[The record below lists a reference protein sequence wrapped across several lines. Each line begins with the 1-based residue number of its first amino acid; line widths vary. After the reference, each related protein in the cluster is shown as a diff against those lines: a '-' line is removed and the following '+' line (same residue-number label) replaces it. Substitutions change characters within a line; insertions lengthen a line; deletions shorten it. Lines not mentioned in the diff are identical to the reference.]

1 MNILF
6 LYRTYPSYGGVEVV
20 TTVLANKF
28 TRDGHHVII
37 ASFEQPNKEL
47 AAQLDTSIEIVKLDY
62 PVISYGNIRKLHQ
75 VLKHKQVDILVN
87 QWGLPFHTTYLCCKA
102 IRGSACKLVSVLHG
116 SPYTSKIIIKAQDK
130 VEQVNNAMARFFW
143 KQILFLKE
151 QVIKRSI
158 RYNCKKNERYILLSK
173 GFVKPLIK
181 YAHIKNEKNIVAIG
195 NPITIPVM
203 YDLQEIPLKKKQLLY
218 VGRMDYENKR
228 VNRIIE
234 AWETIFADYP
244 DWELVLVGDGPHKN
258 ILIEYVKSHHIER
271 VRFEGF
277 QIDPP
282 IKYYKEA
289 SIFLLTSD
297 LEGFGLVIT
306 ESMSYGVVP
315 IVYGSYE
322 AVYDII
328 EDGKSGFITSVPYSK
343 DNTVRCIRKL
353 IENPRLRNE
362 MAENAISRSKKFTV
376 ETITQAWY
384 DLFRECLN

>member
-28 TRDGHHVII
+28 TADGHHVII

-47 AAQLDTSIEIVKLDY
+47 ATQLAPSVKIVTLDY
-62 PVISYGNIRKLHQ
+62 PVISHKNIKKLHQ
-75 VLKHKQVDILVN
+75 VLKDNEVDILVN
-87 QWGLPFHTTYLCCKA
+87 QWGLPFYTTYLCSKA
-102 IRGSACKLVSVLHG
+102 VKGTFCKLVSVLHG

-130 VEQVNNAMARFFW
+130 VEQAKNATTRFLW
-143 KQILFLKE
+143 KQILTLKE
-151 QVIKRSI
+151 QVIKGSI
-158 RYNCKKNERYILLSK
+158 RYNCRKNQKYILLSK
-173 GFVKPLIK
+173 GFIKPLIK
-181 YAHIKNEKNIVAIG
+181 YAHVKNEKNIVVIG
-195 NPITIPVM
+195 NPITIPLMRDSQDV
-203 YDLQEIPLKKKQLLY
+203 PLKKKQLLY

-228 VNRIIE
+228 VNRIVE
-234 AWETIFADYP
+234 AWEAIFSEYP
-244 DWELVLVGDGPHKN
+244 DWELVLVGDGPHKSV
-258 ILIEYVKSHHIER
+258 LIEYVASHHIER

-277 QIDPP
+277 QVDPP

-328 EDGKSGFITSVPYSK
+328 EDGKSGFITSIPYSRE
-343 DNTVRCIRKL
+343 NTVRCIRKL
-353 IENPRLRNE
+353 IENPELRNE
-362 MAENAISRSKKFTV
+362 MAKNALSRSEKFTV
-376 ETITQAWY
+376 QTITQAWY
-384 DLFRECLN
+384 DLFHDCLN